1 MYAKSAVLGLL
12 LLMICAVSS
21 GQCLVT
27 GKIMQAAD
35 SLPLGNA
42 TVQIPEIP
50 VVTVSG
56 KDGEFTI
63 PRVPYGKF
71 TMQFSFVGFESLVKA
86 VEVRDTLIRL
96 IIFLK
101 PSPTD
106 QNEVVITGF
115 TTLSSEL
122 SPYSIEILKKGSISA
137 DGAVTV
143 NEALSRQPGIS
154 QITTGPGIGKPVI
167 RGMYGNRIQVVQ
179 QGIRFENQQWQD
191 EHNLGLTE
199 TGIDRIEIIRGPASL
214 LYGPEALGGVI
225 HVIEEDQA
233 PSGTMTGDYR
243 LRMFSNTHG
252 LLTEAGVK
260 NSGPAFSWK
269 IRAGGES
276 HADYSDGNC
285 DRVLNT
291 RFNSFHLKGGANWK
305 KNNFTSNN
313 SYQFSHDGAG
323 FILIDTLEH
332 LEPDGRY
339 SRELSL
345 PHHLVNF
352 HLLTSENCWY
362 RNKSKIQL
370 NAGAHLNHRQEQ
382 EAGNKISIDMQ
393 FNSFNLDLKW
403 NRDISAASRIIIGG
417 SGSYQ
422 SNTNFGSRIIIPDA
436 TVREGGLFG
445 CMNHQFSSIFVQ
457 AGLRYDIRDITT
469 FETDLLNSPSNPNP
483 FDEIIPFHKTF
494 HAFNAAA
501 GSSINIHRH
510 FLFKLN
516 LATGYRTP
524 NLAELSSNGLHEGTF
539 RYEVGDIGLKTEQ
552 NLGVDGTLEYTS
564 KWINASLSI
573 FYNDLNNYVYLQ
585 NTGTQYIGFYVYKYM
600 QTNATLTGGE
610 FSLDINPGFISWLTY
625 SGTVS
630 LTEGKKDDGEFLPF
644 IPPVRITN
652 EIRLSLEKLAFFK
665 RPYLK
670 GEIVNVS
677 AQNKT
682 GLFETPTPDYML
694 LNCGIGS
701 SFGVGSSDWQWS
713 LSATNL
719 LNEVYADHLSRIK
732 PLGLNNTGRNI
743 NLNIY
748 IPFNLKKQSNNQ

>member
-1 MYAKSAVLGLL
+1 MYSKSAVLGLL
-12 LLMICAVSS
+12 SLMICAVSS
-21 GQCLVT
+21 AQSLIT
-27 GKIMQAAD
+27 GKIIQAVD

-50 VVTVSG
+50 IVAVTD
-56 KDGEFTI
+56 KDGVFTI
-63 PRVPYGKF
+63 PGVPHGKF
-71 TMQFSFVGFESLVKA
+71 TMQFSFVGFETNVQTI
-86 VEVRDTLIRL
+86 EVRDSLVRL
-96 IIFLK
+96 TILMN
-101 PSPTD
+101 PSSSD

-115 TTLSSEL
+115 TTLPSEL
-122 SPYSIEILKKGSISA
+122 SPYSIAILNKDEISTTGS
-137 DGAVTV
+137 VTV

-154 QITTGPGIGKPVI
+154 QITTGPGIGKPVV
-167 RGMYGNRIQVVQ
+167 RGLYGNRLQVVQ

-199 TGIDRIEIIRGPASL
+199 TGIDRIEVIKGPASL

-233 PSGTMTGDYR
+233 PAGTMTGDYR

-252 LLTEAGVK
+252 ILTEAGIK

-269 IRAGGES
+269 IRAGAES
-276 HADYSDGNC
+276 HADYTDGNN

-291 RFNSFHLKGGANWK
+291 RFNSFHVKGGANWK

-313 SYQFSHDGAG
+313 TYQFSHDGAG

-332 LEPDGRY
+332 LEPDERY
-339 SRELSL
+339 SRKLSL
-345 PHHLVNF
+345 PHHLVDF

-362 RNKSKIQL
+362 RNKSKLQL

-403 NRDISAASRIIIGG
+403 NRDISTATRLIIGG
-417 SGSYQ
+417 TGSYQ

-436 TVREGGLFG
+436 TVGEGGLFG
-445 CMNHQFSSIFVQ
+445 CVNHQFKKIFLQ
-457 AGLRYDIRDITT
+457 AGIRYDIRDITT
-469 FETDLLNSPSNPNP
+469 VETDLLNSLSNPNP
-483 FDEIIPFHKTF
+483 FDEILPFHKTF
-494 HAFNAAA
+494 QAFNAAA
-501 GSSINIHRH
+501 GSSISILKH

-552 NLGVDGTLEYTS
+552 NLGIDGTLEYS
-564 KWINASLSI
+564 SGWMNAALSV
-573 FYNDLNNYVYLQ
+573 FYNDMNNYVYLQ
-585 NTGTQYIGFYVYKYM
+585 NTGTQYIGFYVYEYT
-600 QTNATLTGGE
+600 QTDAALTGGE
-610 FSLDINPGFISWLTY
+610 FSMNLHPGFISWLTY
-625 SGTVS
+625 RGTVS

-652 EIRLSLEKLAFFK
+652 EIRLSFEKLAFFK
-665 RPYLK
+665 RAFVK

-677 AQNKT
+677 EQNKT
-682 GLFETPTPDYML
+682 GPFETPSPAYML

-701 SFGVGSSDWQWS
+701 SFSVGSSDWQWS
-713 LSATNL
+713 LTANNL
-719 LNEVYADHLSRIK
+719 LNEVYIDHLSRIK
-732 PLGLNNTGRNI
+732 PLGLNNTGINI

-748 IPFNLKKQSNNQ
+748 IPFYLKKQSNNQ